1 MGRLPSIL
9 TLLLPALACGEKC
22 NLDGSL
28 RARAGSGGVDC
39 GRVEIGGDRGQT
51 DACVVDAFHAGK
63 PFFARYERRGTD
75 SHVAFGLVR
84 GADGV
89 VTMLLYD
96 GDPGGGSGDGR
107 PVILASVCEGPS
119 AVDSLA
125 SLTANAS
132 PITCAASRSIGLV
145 CE

>member
-1 MGRLPSIL
+1 MERPLLML
-9 TLLLPALACGEKC
+9 TFLLPALACGEKC
-22 NLDGSL
+22 DLDGSL
-28 RARAGSGGVDC
+28 RARAGAGGVDC

-51 DACVVDAFHAGK
+51 DACVVEAFNAGK

-84 GADGV
+84 GGDGV

-96 GDPGGGSGDGR
+96 GDPGGGGGDGR
-107 PVILASVCEGPS
+107 PVISGSVCEGPS
-119 AVDSLA
+119 ALGGS
-125 SLTANAS
+125 STADAS
-132 PITCAASRSIGLV
+132 PITCAASRSIGRV